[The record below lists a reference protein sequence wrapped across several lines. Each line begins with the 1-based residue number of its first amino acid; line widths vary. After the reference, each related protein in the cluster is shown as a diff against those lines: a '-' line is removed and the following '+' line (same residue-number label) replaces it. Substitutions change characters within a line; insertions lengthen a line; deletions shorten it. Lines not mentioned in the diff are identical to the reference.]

1 MSKNHLFSFLSTLK
15 NNLQI
20 LLDPDTPQDVF
31 IEVTA
36 TDLTK
41 AQIVLKTGARV

>member
-1 MSKNHLFSFLSTLK
+1 MSTYHLFSFLSTSK
-15 NNLQI
+15 ILQI